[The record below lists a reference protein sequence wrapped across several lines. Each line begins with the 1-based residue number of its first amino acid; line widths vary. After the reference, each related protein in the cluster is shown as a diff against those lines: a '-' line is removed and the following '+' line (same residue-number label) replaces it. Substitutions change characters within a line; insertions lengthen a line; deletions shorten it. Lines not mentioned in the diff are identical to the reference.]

1 MMAGNSIALLTSVFP
16 ANERGKVLGINT
28 ATVYIGLSVG
38 PSLGGF
44 LVEHLG
50 WRSVFYVNVPIGTAV
65 VLLALFKLQREK
77 PDGKTERL
85 DPIGI
90 VTWGLALS
98 MILLGLTLLEGQG
111 SLLSTM
117 LMVFGFAAL
126 ALFLFLNPAS
136 HPPC

>member
-16 ANERGKVLGINT
+16 ANERGRILGINT
-28 ATVYIGLSVG
+28 GTVYVGLSVG

-50 WRSVFYVNVPIGTAV
+50 WRSVFYVNVPIGAVV

-77 PDGKTERL
+77 IDAKAERL

-98 MILLGLTLLEGQG
+98 LILLGLTTLI
-111 SLLSTM
+111 TRA
-117 LMVFGFAAL
+117 FTR
-126 ALFLFLNPAS
+126 NR
-136 HPPC
+136 